1 MKFVSKSQMALG
13 LIGSLLLPLD
23 SALATPV
30 AQSLSVPD
38 PTETL
43 DKDKVSYGIGV
54 DMGRNF
60 KRLGLDVDVE
70 LLAKG
75 VKDAY
80 QGQALSVPDNELRR
94 IMSAYQ
100 NQIKDK
106 QAAVI
111 KQAAETNLAAGEV
124 FLAENAKKDG
134 VISLPSGLQYKV
146 LKQGSGK
153 KPTEKN
159 SVVCNYLGTLLD
171 GTEFDSSERVGKPVQ
186 FNVSEIMPGWQEAL
200 KLMPEGSKWQLFV
213 PPHLAYGLRGAGRDI
228 GPNAT
233 LIFEIEL
240 IRVEAAQVKTA
251 APQVKL

>member
-1 MKFVSKSQMALG
+1 MKIGLKNQLVQG
-13 LIGSLLLPLD
+13 LIGSLLLPIASVVAAAD
-23 SALATPV
+23 AKSATP
-30 AQSLSVPD
+30 D
-38 PTETL
+38 IL

-60 KRLGLDVDVE
+60 KRLGLDIDVD

-75 VKDAY
+75 IKEAY

-111 KQAAETNLAAGEV
+111 KQAAETNLAAGEA

-134 VISLPSGLQYKV
+134 VISLPSGLQYQV
-146 LKQGSGK
+146 LRPGSGN

-159 SVVCNYLGTLLD
+159 SVVCNYRGTLLD